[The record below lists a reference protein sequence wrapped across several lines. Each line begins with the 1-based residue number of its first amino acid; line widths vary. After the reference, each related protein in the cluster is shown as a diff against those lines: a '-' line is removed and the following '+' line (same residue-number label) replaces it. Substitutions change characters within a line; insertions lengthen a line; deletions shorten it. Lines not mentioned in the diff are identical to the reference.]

1 MHRGWTFVVY
11 TCAMR
16 MYFCVPHGLTG
27 VFAKCIIDIK
37 NAQICMYMYIYIL
50 VCSNT
55 EVVIRRDM

>member
-37 NAQICMYMYIYIL
+37 NAQICMYMLYIYIL
-50 VCSNT
+50 
-55 EVVIRRDM
+55 